1 MAWCSAPIV
10 TLSDKVRTLLNALKV
25 GTHSPKHLAQR
36 STIILMAADHYTNTE
51 IAQLTGWN
59 RNTIKQWRKRWASA
73 AVEVATIEADRPWV
87 LRQHVESVL
96 QDEDRSGR
104 PSTFTSEQFA
114 HIIKVALDQPEVYGV
129 PLSHWT
135 PSALAREAMKQGIVT
150 SISSRQVGRFLKDAD
165 LKPHLS
171 RYWLNPKTDD
181 FEVFCVDVAN
191 VCAVYS
197 EAESLASQGVD
208 VHSCD
213 EMTGIQALEH
223 GAPALPMAPGKVER
237 REFEYVRHGT
247 SGLIVSRNVVT
258 GKIESPLIQ
267 PTRTEVDFARHV
279 DDVIAASTNRSHIF
293 VLDQLNT
300 HQSEALVNLVIDR
313 CGLDIDAAILGVK
326 GKSGILG
333 SMEARKAFLED
344 TSHSIRFVYTPKH
357 CSWLNQTEC
366 WFSILV
372 RRLLNKRSSFHSVEM
387 LEQRIASFIAY
398 YNEHLAKAF
407 RWNYEGKL
415 LKV

>member
-1 MAWCSAPIV
+1 MAWFSAPIIS
-10 TLSDKVRTLLNALKV
+10 LSDKVRTLLSALKE

-36 STIILMAADHYTNTE
+36 SSIILMAADHHTNTA
-51 IAQLTGWN
+51 IAQRTGWN
-59 RNTIKQWRKRWASA
+59 RNTIKQWRMRWASA
-73 AVEVATIEADRPWV
+73 ATEVAAIEADRPWA
-87 LRQHVESVL
+87 LRQCVESAL
-96 QDEDRSGR
+96 QDKDRSGR
-104 PSTFTSEQFA
+104 PSTFTSEQVA
-114 HIIKVALDQPEVYGV
+114 HIIKVALDPPEVYGV

-135 PSALAREAMKQGIVT
+135 PSALAREAVKQDIVT
-150 SISSRQVGRFLKDAD
+150 SISSKQVGRFLKDAD

-181 FEVFCVDVAN
+181 
-191 VCAVYS
+191 S
-197 EAESLASQGVD
+197 EAFRVEVKKVCDVYNEAASLDSQGVD

-223 GAPALPMAPGKVER
+223 GAPSLPMAPGKVER
-237 REFEYVRHGT
+237 REFEYTRHGT

-258 GKIESPLIQ
+258 GKVESPLIQ

-279 DDVIAASTNRSHIF
+279 GDVIRASTKGSHIF

-300 HQSEALVNLVIDR
+300 HQSEALVTLVIDC
-313 CGLDIDAAILGVK
+313 CGLDVDAATLGVK

-333 SMEARKAFLED
+333 SMETRKAFLED
-344 TSHSIRFVYTPKH
+344 TSHRIRFVYTPKH

-372 RRLLNKRSSFHSVEM
+372 RRLLNKRSSFPSVEM
-387 LEQRIASFIAY
+387 LEKRIAAFIAY

-407 RWNYEGKL
+407 RWNYDGKL